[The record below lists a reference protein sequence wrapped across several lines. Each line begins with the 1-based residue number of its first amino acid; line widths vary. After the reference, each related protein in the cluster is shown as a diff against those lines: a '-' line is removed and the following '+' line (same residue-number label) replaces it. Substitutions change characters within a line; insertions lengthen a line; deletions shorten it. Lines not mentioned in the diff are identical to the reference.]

1 MPGLHGRMGLQ
12 GTRAAGAVRAVRAG
26 AAAHRIERGGAVMAN
41 KRVKPD
47 TPEYRRWQ
55 AAWIALLACAFC
67 IGVFMF
73 LSRPYLPDAAFFAL
87 FVAANL
93 MVFAAILING
103 VKMTRL
109 REDCERRQR
118 KSKASRAEEKRRR
131 AKERERDKAR
141 LAGMAEMDESAMTLK
156 EKLQHRARLSAER
169 ANIKGSGL

>member
-1 MPGLHGRMGLQ
+1 
-12 GTRAAGAVRAVRAG
+12 
-26 AAAHRIERGGAVMAN
+26 MAN

-131 AKERERDKAR
+131 AEERERDKAR
-141 LAGMAEMDESAMTLK
+141 LAGMEEMDESAMTLK

-169 ANIKGSGL
+169 ANHQGKRFVGRPPAAGTSRPRAFSGAFPNRPAFGPGSNARRLF